1 MFNFIIFHLSLD
13 TETSSGSKS
22 LAFWYK
28 EIAFLVLAMR
38 SSVSGSDSASSALPN
53 FLRRTP
59 WVWMYVWAKFR
70 YSEWFSS
77 MALWSLTHWK
87 VFRAL
92 DFKHF
97 KETGGK
103 MAVPRDLIMLSIWV
117 MQSAS
122 LSTLV
127 RAKRQSLACHG
138 CSMTITVFTEGL
150 EITFHGHAEIVVLPP
165 KRHAWLESC
174 DNLDKL
180 SNFYQFL
187 AYARAKTTRR
197 LCCVSEICAIPVGGN
212 DTVQKYWYFTCSR
225 PCKGSKQDCFFIDL
239 CTLGWFRLDFYCGFA

>member
-127 RAKRQSLACHG
+127 RAKRQSLACHVAQKPYPHPWLQHDNHCLYWG
-138 CSMTITVFTEGL
+138 PWDNVPRPCGDSCPATKTSCMAGELWQSWQIKQFLSIFGICTSKNNP
-150 EITFHGHAEIVVLPP
+150 EIVLRQWNLRYSSGR
-165 KRHAWLESC
+165 KRH
-174 DNLDKL
+174 
-180 SNFYQFL
+180 
-187 AYARAKTTRR
+187 RAKILIFYLFTT
-197 LCCVSEICAIPVGGN
+197 LQG
-212 DTVQKYWYFTCSR
+212 
-225 PCKGSKQDCFFIDL
+225 
-239 CTLGWFRLDFYCGFA
+239 